1 MTETHTLTHCDFTT
15 LRLLLRMPISQMGVK
30 GETMQN
36 TQSNKNMLLKSRRLL
51 KNRRGLLLA
60 PLLGLASLSVPA
72 AAQRAAVPTPTTP
85 SQPRVNQSG
94 VNPGTSQKAPS
105 GEATP
110 STSGAGFQIVPA
122 SPGDANTYKLVPD
135 GAEGFKLVPAS
146 PTDAN
151 TYKLVPTAT
160 SAAPTEATPQQMYVG
175 FQASTITQHV
185 FPFHSPYAGAESF
198 LSRNETETT
207 DTYTIYVGYRI
218 NKRLEAYVDPEISKG
233 HGLSTGYGL
242 GGFTNGDVVRT
253 PTLDQNPYLARYIL
267 RYVLPLGK
275 ETETVAQGESQL
287 AGPRATH
294 RLVFWGGKMGVS
306 DIFDVNR
313 YANTTRT
320 QFMNWGLINC
330 AAYDYAADTRG
341 YSQGAAAEYITPSFA
356 LRAGVFQMPKIA
368 NFISLSSDYKNNFGS
383 QVELELHPKFLATKA
398 GPGIIRLLG
407 YYNRAHMGDYRG
419 SVTLAQQTGAPP
431 DITAT
436 ETTGNKKYGY
446 VVGYEQPLADNGNTG
461 LFGRVG
467 YNDGKTEDFAY
478 TECDRIGSLGGQL
491 SGTRWHRPN
500 DVFALAVEQNDLSA
514 AHKDYLAAGGSGFLL
529 GDGQLNYGSE
539 RLLETYYNYQFSKH
553 GAATTI
559 FVTPDY
565 QYIHNPGYNKDRGPV
580 SVASFRVHLE
590 F

>member
-1 MTETHTLTHCDFTT
+1 
-15 LRLLLRMPISQMGVK
+15 
-30 GETMQN
+30 MQD
-36 TQSNKNMLLKSRRLL
+36 TRGNKNTLLKDRRS
-51 KNRRGLLLA
+51 LLLA
-60 PLLGLASLSVPA
+60 PMLGLASLSVPA
-72 AAQRAAVPTPTTP
+72 AAQRAAAPAPTTP
-85 SQPRVNQSG
+85 SQPGVNQSG
-94 VNPGTSQKAPS
+94 VNPGANRKAPS
-105 GEATP
+105 GETGP
-110 STSGAGFQIVPA
+110 STGGSAFRIAPA

-135 GAEGFKLVPAS
+135 GSGGFKLVPAS
-146 PTDAN
+146 STDAN
-151 TYKLVPTAT
+151 TYKLVPIAAA
-160 SAAPTEATPQQMYVG
+160 SAPAKVPPQKMYVG
-175 FQASTITQHV
+175 FQASAITQHV

-198 LSRNETETT
+198 LSRNETEATN
-207 DTYTIYVGYRI
+207 TYTVYIGYRI
-218 NKRLEAYVDPEISKG
+218 NNRLEAYVDPEVSRG

-275 ETETVAQGESQL
+275 ETEPVVQGESQL
-287 AGPRATH
+287 AGPRPTH
-294 RLVFWGGKMGVS
+294 RLVLSGGKMGVS

-368 NFISLSSDYKNNFGS
+368 NFIQLSSDYKNNFGS

-398 GPGIIRLLG
+398 GLGIVRLLG
-407 YYNRAHMGDYRG
+407 YYNRAHMGDYRA
-419 SVTLAQQTGAPP
+419 SVALAKQAGTTP

-446 VVGYEQPLADNGNTG
+446 VINFEQPLADDGNTG

-478 TECDRIGSLGGQL
+478 TECDRTGSLGGQL
-491 SGTRWHRPN
+491 SGTRWHRPD
-500 DVFALAVEQNDLSA
+500 DVLAVAAEQNDLSA
-514 AHKDYLAAGGSGFLL
+514 AHRDYLAAGGSGFLL
-529 GDGQLNYGSE
+529 GDGRLNYGSE
-539 RLLETYYNYQFSKH
+539 RLLETYYNYQLSKH
-553 GAATTI
+553 GAATAI
-559 FVTPDY
+559 FVTVDY
-565 QYIHNPGYNKDRGPV
+565 QYIRNPGYNRDRGPV
-580 SVASFRVHLE
+580 SVPSFRVHLE
-590 F
+590 L